1 MQLRYLFF
9 LSLMIMTGI
18 VSSQSAVIAYGKN
31 TKAGKFADIRG
42 FQMYYETYGTGE
54 PLLII
59 HGNGGSIGDFNFQ
72 IPYFEKKLQNHP
84 R

>member
-1 MQLRYLFF
+1 MRIRCLFVLTF
-9 LSLMIMTGI
+9 LMMMGI
-18 VSSQSAVIAYGKN
+18 ASSQSAVVAYGKN
-31 TKAGKFADIRG
+31 SRVGKFADIRG

-59 HGNGGSIGDFNFQ
+59 HGNGGSISDFNFQ
-72 IPYFEKKLQNHP
+72 IPYLRRKY